1 MATLYER
8 PTSLEDALEILPRH
22 SWTILAGGTDIYPAA
37 TEAFAWGRA
46 APDRILDVT
55 AIDALR
61 GIEETPDAWRIGSLV
76 TWTQLLEAGLPDG
89 FRCLLMAAREVGGR
103 QIQNRATLV
112 GNICNASPAADG
124 VPALLALDAVVE
136 LRTASGTRVCPLADY
151 ILGNRKTARTA
162 AELVTAII
170 VPKGKPSARST
181 FRKLGARR
189 YLVVSIAMAAAL
201 FETDADGNISR
212 ACIAV
217 GACSEVA
224 QRLPELE
231 AALFGQSVT
240 ARLEDLV
247 TADMLAGMSPIDD
260 VRASAEYRRQSARI
274 LVSRAIADLRMQG
287 ASPA

>member
-8 PTSLEDALEILPRH
+8 PTSLEGALEILPRQP
-22 SWTILAGGTDIYPAA
+22 WTILAGGTDIYPAA

-55 AIDALR
+55 AIDDLR

-151 ILGNRKTARTA
+151 ILGNRKTARIS

-189 YLVVSIAMAAAL
+189 YLVVSIAMVAAL

-231 AALFGQSVT
+231 AALVGQSVT
-240 ARLEDLV
+240 TRLEDLV

-260 VRASAEYRRQSARI
+260 VRASADYRRQSARI

-287 ASPA
+287 ALPA